1 MNKSTPSIRVRSLR
15 ALAAIT
21 LAALSLTT
29 GANAVAAD
37 LVFAI
42 SEGSSGGTDHGR
54 VIAKYQGLAQ
64 VLGKA
69 IGQKVNVVFVRE
81 FKFLEDGLQ
90 KNIYDL
96 AMARPSDYP
105 ARGMR
110 DYGYQYV
117 ASAKPEGRCLI
128 IVPKDAPIERLD
140 QIKGKRIA
148 LPSPAAYMTKFCT
161 AMLRSEGI
169 DVEKETVTRVREQGA
184 VPFFLNNRFA
194 DVGGVASYSGVAKRL
209 EQDNMRILHASI
221 PQPYFPMVAS
231 SKLKPEQ
238 VKAMQGALAQ
248 MESTA
253 EGRKVLAT
261 IGIEGFDTG
270 TEQRL
275 KELLGWLGQ

>member
-1 MNKSTPSIRVRSLR
+1 MYEFLQRVAARWLLSVSVPLVLLST
-15 ALAAIT
+15 A
-21 LAALSLTT
+21 
-29 GANAVAAD
+29 GASNAAD
-37 LVFAI
+37 LVLAI

-54 VIAKYQGLAQ
+54 VIAKYQGLAK
-64 VLGKA
+64 VLSGA

-81 FKFLEDGLQ
+81 FKFLEDGLR

-117 ASAKPEGRCLI
+117 ATAKPEGRCLI
-128 IVPKDAPIERLD
+128 IVPKDSEVQRLD
-140 QIKGKRIA
+140 QIKDKRIA
-148 LPSPAAYMTKFCT
+148 LPNPAAYMTKFCT
-161 AMLRSEGI
+161 AMLRNEGI
-169 DVEKETVTRVREQGA
+169 TVNDKTVTRVREQGA
-184 VPFFLNNRFA
+184 VPFFLNNKFA

-209 EQDNMRILHASI
+209 EKDGMRVLHASI

-231 SKLKPEQ
+231 GKIKPEQ
-238 VKAMQGALAQ
+238 IASMQKALVE
-248 MESTA
+248 METTV
-253 EGRKVLAT
+253 EGKKVLGT

-275 KELLGWLGQ
+275 KDLLGWLGQ